1 MVCGHPPRVA
11 ARAMRIVIVGAT
23 GNVGTSLLGALA
35 HEPAVEEIVAIARRP
50 AQLGDAR
57 VRMVAADIAD
67 ADLAPHFAGADA
79 VVHLAWLIQPSRDER
94 VTRAVNVDGTR
105 NVLGAAARAGVRAV
119 IYASSVGAYS
129 PGPKDRLVDESWPTE
144 GIPSLFY
151 SRHKAETERML
162 DRFERDRPGTR
173 VVRLRPGLIFKR
185 EAATG
190 IRRLFA
196 GPLLPSPLVRREL
209 IPFVPDV
216 PRLRFQAVHSLDV
229 GEAYRLAVLS
239 DARGAFNVAADPV
252 LDPAVLAEMLHARP
266 IPLRSGL
273 LRGAAALSWR
283 LRLQPSPPGWVD
295 LALAVPLMDTTRVR
309 RELGWTPRHSS
320 VEALHELLDGLRDGA
335 DFPTPPLSSE
345 TTAPLRERELRT
357 GVGAAA

>member
-1 MVCGHPPRVA
+1 
-11 ARAMRIVIVGAT
+11 MRIVITGAT
-23 GNVGTSLLGALA
+23 GNVGTSLLAALV
-35 HEPAVEEIVAIARRP
+35 HEPAVERIVAIARRP
-50 AQLGDAR
+50 VHLGDAR
-57 VRMVAADIAD
+57 VEMVAADVAQ
-67 ADLAPHFAGADA
+67 ADLAPLFAGADA

-94 VTRAVNVDGTR
+94 TLRAVNVDGTR
-105 NVLGAAARAGVRAV
+105 NVLAAAAHAGVRAV

-144 GIPSLFY
+144 GIDSLFY
-151 SRHKAETERML
+151 ARHKAETERML
-162 DRFERDRPGTR
+162 DRFQRDRPGTR

-229 GEAYRLAVLS
+229 GEAYRLALVS
-239 DARGAFNVAADPV
+239 DAHGAFNVAAEPV
-252 LDPAVLAEMLHARP
+252 LDPEVLAEVLHARR
-266 IPLRSGL
+266 IPVRGGL
-273 LRGAAALSWR
+273 LRGAAALSWK

-295 LALAVPLMDTTRVR
+295 MAFAVPLMDTSRAHRV
-309 RELGWTPRHSS
+309 LGWEPRHTA
-320 VEALHELLDGLRDGA
+320 VEALTELLDGLHDGA

-345 TTAPLRERELRT
+345 TTAPLRKHELRT
-357 GVGAAA
+357 GVGATP

>member
-1 MVCGHPPRVA
+1 V
-11 ARAMRIVIVGAT
+11 RIVIVGAT
-23 GNVGTSLLGALA
+23 GNVGTSLLAALA

-50 AQLGDAR
+50 AHIGDAR
-57 VRMVAADIAD
+57 VRMVAADIAS

-79 VVHLAWLIQPSRDER
+79 VVHLAWLIQPSRDEE

-105 NVLGAAARAGVRAV
+105 NVLGAAAHAGVRAV

-129 PGPKDRLVDESWPTE
+129 PGPKDRLVDESWPTD
-144 GIPSLFY
+144 GVSTLFY

-162 DRFERDRPGTR
+162 DRFEHDRPDVR
-173 VVRLRPGLIFKR
+173 VVRMRPGLIFKR

-196 GPLLPSPLVRREL
+196 GPLLPNALIRREL

-229 GEAYRLAVLS
+229 GEAYRLAIVNPG
-239 DARGAFNVAADPV
+239 ARGAFNVAADPV
-252 LDPAVLAEMLHARP
+252 LDPATVAAALHARRVA
-266 IPLRSGL
+266 LRSGL
-273 LRGAAALSWR
+273 LRGAAALTWK
-283 LRLQPSPPGWVD
+283 LRLQPSPPGWID
-295 LALAVPLMDTTRVR
+295 LALAVPLMDTTRAR
-309 RELGWTPRHSS
+309 TELGWELRRTS
-320 VEALHELLDGLRDGA
+320 VEALNELLDGLRDGA
-335 DFPTPPLSSE
+335 DFPTPPLSSA